1 VDPKAYF
8 AIAHVP
14 IDANSATPIPDG
26 MIVLLD
32 PLVDTKFGPHKAR
45 TDTAIHIA
53 VIAREAQTSLR
64 SRTEVQLP

>member
-1 VDPKAYF
+1 
-8 AIAHVP
+8 
-14 IDANSATPIPDG
+14 

-32 PLVDTKFGPHKAR
+32 PLVDTKFGPHKAQ